1 MTTSWNGRRT
11 GPGASSSTACPYHP
25 GSISNEGVAVAF
37 QLGRGEGLVD
47 VFNGVGAD
55 HSSASFICGFPTS
68 FSPFPHDPL
77 LTYCMYFHAITGDLE
92 GRYRRRKCNSP
103 VGIATLIYL
112 EISSFQRGFLLLTKR
127 S

>member
-55 HSSASFICGFPTS
+55 HSSAPENEGPKVILSERITVL
-68 FSPFPHDPL
+68 PL
-77 LTYCMYFHAITGDLE
+77 VKSD
-92 GRYRRRKCNSP
+92 
-103 VGIATLIYL
+103 
-112 EISSFQRGFLLLTKR
+112 
-127 S
+127 